1 MTTSILNVRFVHASH
16 SELLRQAEA
25 ERPERQADRSTLHV
39 WWRPSL
45 RFRRRQ
51 LPQVFRPVAAL
62 CSASA
67 ETIEST

>member
-1 MTTSILNVRFVHASH
+1 MTTSILNVRFVHATH
-16 SELLRQAEA
+16 SELLRQTE
-25 ERPERQADRSTLHV
+25 PERLLRAARAASDADRSTLRV

-62 CSASA
+62 
-67 ETIEST
+67 